1 MGKISDS
8 LLKKVKEL
16 YYKDKLSMKEIAD
29 NLGVSIDSVVYF
41 MRKHGLKR
49 RNFSE
54 INKLRFNK
62 KEPSFKK
69 NLLNTALQKELRAI
83 GSMLYWGE
91 GYKSEKS
98 SYVDFANSDPNMVEM
113 FLKYLRGVYRV
124 DENKFRILLYC
135 YSNQKLNDLIDYW
148 SKLTKIPKKQFTKPY
163 VRDNFNLNGRRME
176 YGMVHIRYSDKKLLL
191 DIKDSIN
198 FYKSKFRV
206 GGRAVNYTSL

>member
-16 YYKDKLSMKEIAD
+16 YYRDKLSMKEIAD
-29 NLGVSIDSVVYF
+29 NFGVSIDSVVYF

-69 NLLNTALQKELRAI
+69 NLLNTASQKELRAI

-91 GYKSEKS
+91 GYKS
-98 SYVDFANSDPNMVEM
+98 
-113 FLKYLRGVYRV
+113 
-124 DENKFRILLYC
+124 
-135 YSNQKLNDLIDYW
+135 
-148 SKLTKIPKKQFTKPY
+148 
-163 VRDNFNLNGRRME
+163 
-176 YGMVHIRYSDKKLLL
+176 
-191 DIKDSIN
+191 
-198 FYKSKFRV
+198 
-206 GGRAVNYTSL
+206 